1 MLLILAIHY
10 GSVIAAD
17 PYWAKIFTLEAP
29 TLAIVMMAY
38 GFIASVLLCGFTCS
52 KRLSF
57 NFLKIGVIVVM
68 AVAIVL
74 VAPDLQMPKA
84 NTQYFDGAVQYL
96 QVECFHFYLLP
107 LLVVRSV
114 VFML

>member
-1 MLLILAIHY
+1 
-10 GSVIAAD
+10 
-17 PYWAKIFTLEAP
+17 
-29 TLAIVMMAY
+29 MMAY
-38 GFIASVLLCGFTCS
+38 GFIASVLPVWFLLAP
-52 KRLSF
+52 RDYLST
-57 NFLKIGVIVVM
+57 FLKIGVIVVM

-84 NTQYFDGAVQYL
+84 NTQYFDGTVQYL

>member
-38 GFIASVLLCGFTCS
+38 GFIASVLP
-52 KRLSF
+52 
-57 NFLKIGVIVVM
+57 VW
-68 AVAIVL
+68 
-74 VAPDLQMPKA
+74 
-84 NTQYFDGAVQYL
+84 
-96 QVECFHFYLLP
+96 FYLLQEIIFQ
-107 LLVVRSV
+107 LFENRCYCGNGCSYC
-114 VFML
+114 FGCS